1 MLEMSTLSSLQISPS
16 CELAL
21 LLLGNIAGTAK
32 MLLGVLVVD
41 KKLAIL
47 AVAVGL
53 VTGDRDDVEDTGC
66 LVEDCVHF
74 FQRSVGCLWVEEVYD
89 REDEGVAND
98 IG

>member
-1 MLEMSTLSSLQISPS
+1 MSTLSSLQISPG

-47 AVAVGL
+47 SVAVGL
-53 VTGDRDDVEDTGC
+53 FARNRDDVEDTGC

-74 FQRSVGCLWVEEVYD
+74 FQRSVGCLWVEEIYNG
-89 REDEGVAND
+89 EDEGVANNT
-98 IG
+98 G

>member
-1 MLEMSTLSSLQISPS
+1 MSTLSSLQIRPS
-16 CELAL
+16 CEFVL

-47 AVAVGL
+47 SVAVGL
-53 VTGDRDDVEDTGC
+53 VARNRDDVEDTGC

-74 FQRSVGCLWVEEVYD
+74 FQRSVGCLWVEEIYNG
-89 REDEGVAND
+89 EDEGVANY